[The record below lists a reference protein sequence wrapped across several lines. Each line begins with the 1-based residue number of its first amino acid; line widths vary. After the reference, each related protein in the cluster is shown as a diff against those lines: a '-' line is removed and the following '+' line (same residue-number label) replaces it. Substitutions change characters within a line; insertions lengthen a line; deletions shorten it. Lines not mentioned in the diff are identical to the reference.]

1 MALKHSPMHVF
12 LSARD
17 ESLAAYLESGDA
29 SAWRDFLFQTPPSDP
44 IAAQAE
50 AIKKHKAEH
59 PEETIARG
67 YMIRCMLRDKNVA
80 DLTRISEIMFNE
92 SALSSDSEDE
102 ERTLVENKRRY
113 LHGLGKDRLVEM
125 LMLSERDQTEAIR
138 AGMERK

>member
-80 DLTRISEIMFNE
+80 DLTRE